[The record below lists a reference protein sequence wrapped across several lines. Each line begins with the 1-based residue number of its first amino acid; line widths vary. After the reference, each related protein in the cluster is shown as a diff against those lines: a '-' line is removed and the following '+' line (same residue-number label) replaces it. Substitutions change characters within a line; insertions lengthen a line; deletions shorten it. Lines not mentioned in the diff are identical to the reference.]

1 MNIIYFFDGKD
12 CGRSPRNTKID
23 YKKKYVQSSRNYLNN
38 CLQKKIKS
46 STIILSNSHELEVAL
61 PKFPNPKPNGGYAP
75 FKNIEISKVPNF
87 PKRNHDNL
95 HEERMY

>member
-1 MNIIYFFDGKD
+1 VGEVPAILKLII
-12 CGRSPRNTKID
+12 
-23 YKKKYVQSSRNYLNN
+23 KKKYVQSSRNYLNN

-61 PKFPNPKPNGGYAP
+61 PKFLNPKPNGGYAP